1 MENVNVTGPVSFDD
15 VLQALG
21 DSDPGSTN
29 ASKLR
34 AIIGR
39 GSFGTIQKHLDAIRA
54 KRAQALN
61 PEAVE
66 TPPAPPELL
75 SMWGAAVA
83 VAVAQVRGRLDS
95 VVQER
100 DTLSSALT
108 SARGDV
114 EALAG
119 ELEAAATQADQA
131 GAQLRQQLAEAQ
143 ALAAQ
148 HAQALQEQGRAVE
161 ALKAQHAEAL
171 AQLGAQVLQAQQQV
185 QVSELQA
192 QLGAQ
197 ALQTTIDRLTDQVGE
212 LKSLLSLQARQPA
225 AQLAAAAPKAAP
237 KAPQAAPAPAAA
249 AEPEAAPAPGA
260 GQPGLL

>member
-1 MENVNVTGPVSFDD
+1 METVNTRPVSFDD
-15 VLQALG
+15 VAQALG
-21 DSDPGSTN
+21 DTDPGSTN

-39 GSFGTIQKHLDAIRA
+39 GSFATIQRHLDTIRA
-54 KRAQALN
+54 QRAQTLN
-61 PEAVE
+61 PEYVE

-83 VAVAQVRGRLDS
+83 VAVAQVRTRLDS

-100 DTLSSALT
+100 DALGQALA
-108 SARGDV
+108 SARGDI
-114 EALAG
+114 EALAS
-119 ELEAAATQADQA
+119 ELESAATQADEA

-143 ALAAQ
+143 ALAAK
-148 HAQALQEQGRAVE
+148 HAEVLQEQGRAAE

-171 AQLGAQVLQAQQQV
+171 AQLNAQVAEARQQV
-185 QVSELQA
+185 QLGELQA

-197 ALQTTIDRLTDQVGE
+197 ALQATIDRLTDQVGE

-225 AQLAAAAPKAAP
+225 LAAAAP
-237 KAPQAAPAPAAA
+237 KAPQAAPAPD
-249 AEPEAAPAPGA
+249 A

>member
-21 DSDPGSTN
+21 DADPGSTN

-34 AIIGR
+34 GIIGR
-39 GSFGTIQKHLDAIRA
+39 GSFATIQKHLDAIRA
-54 KRAQALN
+54 RRAQTLN

-100 DTLSSALT
+100 DTLASALT
-108 SARGDV
+108 SARGDI
-114 EALAG
+114 EALTG
-119 ELEAAATQADQA
+119 ELEGAAAQSDQT
-131 GAQLRQQLAEAQ
+131 GAQFRQQLADVV

-148 HAQALQEQGRAVE
+148 HAQALQEQERATEV
-161 ALKAQHAEAL
+161 LKAQHAEAL
-171 AQLGAQVLQAQQQV
+171 AQLNAQVAEARQQIQLG
-185 QVSELQA
+185 ELQA
-192 QLGAQ
+192 QLGAK
-197 ALQTTIDRLTDQVGE
+197 ALQGTIDRLTDQVGE

-225 AQLAAAAPKAAP
+225 AAAP
-237 KAPQAAPAPAAA
+237 QRQPAKPV
-249 AEPEAAPAPGA
+249 PVQSKPD
-260 GQPGLL
+260 LL